1 MDPCSILTTYKFIM
15 VLCQGEQNYV
25 KKKRKKKKRKIK
37 RTFIFIIVL
46 YSYPLDMNPKVMKI
60 ENIFN
65 VYLIKKKFKNGYSSG
80 VYGTHSTLLVY
91 FLIQCH
97 LC

>member
-1 MDPCSILTTYKFIM
+1 M
-15 VLCQGEQNYV
+15 VLCQGEQNYG
-25 KKKRKKKKRKIK
+25 KKKKWKIK

-65 VYLIKKKFKNGYSSG
+65 VYLIKKNSKMATVVVFMAHIPHCLFIS
-80 VYGTHSTLLVY
+80 
-91 FLIQCH
+91 
-97 LC
+97 